1 MRIRKAMVRTGS
13 IAVLLLSVAWGS
25 GAALARVEDDALQTA
40 TATLLGEAEGE
51 ASAALLGAP
60 PALQVELAASLDHV
74 ETYVPIL
81 FQASVSQS
89 QTSSA
94 LVYLWDLNGDGLTE
108 EETVEP
114 RIVHSFLENGVYEVS
129 LIVASTERE
138 EAAKSSVT
146 VVIEN
151 RAPNALFSAPPVL
164 GGEDQDR
171 SVRFTDA
178 SSDRDG
184 SIVAWSW
191 SFGDRSE
198 STAQHPTHR
207 YERAGTYTV
216 TLRVTDDDGDVS
228 SPATRTVVVENASPT
243 ASFEAPATAAV
254 GVPITLIDQSEDP
267 EAAGRI
273 VHVAWDFGD
282 GSYLAGGPSGR
293 GIYRHTY
300 TTPGDYTI
308 TLFVIDADG
317 GLGTA
322 RRSIRVID
330 PS

>member
-1 MRIRKAMVRTGS
+1 MKIRRAMVYTS
-13 IAVLLLSVAWGS
+13 LIAVLVLSVAWGS
-25 GAALARVEDDALQTA
+25 GTALASVEDDALQSGSV
-40 TATLLGEAEGE
+40 TLLGEADGE

-60 PALQVELAASLDHV
+60 PALQVELAASLDRV

-81 FQASVSQS
+81 FQATVSQS

-108 EETVEP
+108 EETNEP
-114 RIVHSFLENGVYEVS
+114 RIVHSFLDNGIYEVS

-151 RAPNALFSAPPVL
+151 RTPNALFSAPPVL

-191 SFGDRSE
+191 SFGDGSD
-198 STAQHPTHR
+198 STAQHPTHV
-207 YERAGTYTV
+207 YERAGAYTV

-228 SPATRTVVVENASPT
+228 SPASRTLIVENAAPT
-243 ASFEAPATAAV
+243 ASFEAPSTAAV
-254 GVPITLIDQSEDP
+254 GAPITLIDRSEDP
-267 EAAGRI
+267 ETAGRI

-282 GSYLAGGPSGR
+282 GGYLAGGPSENGV
-293 GIYRHTY
+293 YRHTY
-300 TTPGDYTI
+300 TAPGDYTI

-317 GLGTA
+317 GLSTA

-330 PS
+330 PA